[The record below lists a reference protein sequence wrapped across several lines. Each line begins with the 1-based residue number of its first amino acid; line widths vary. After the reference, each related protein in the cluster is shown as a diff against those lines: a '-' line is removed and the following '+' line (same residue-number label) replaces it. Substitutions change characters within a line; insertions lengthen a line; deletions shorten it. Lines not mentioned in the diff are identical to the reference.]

1 MSSDAPEESVDE
13 LIAQLKQ
20 RVAERERSGEY
31 PPGLEQELDAHFDR
45 IAVHRVPAHSF
56 DELRHR
62 IGALVEAGSFSPDQ
76 ISFDTRVPG
85 GSQLH
90 RAVAKMVSRQTQ
102 GILEQMQRFSDGVR
116 EALWE
121 VVAALESP
129 AAHTHVELSGE
140 LDAIFE
146 RLATY
151 ERAGSPTTAIAGL
164 VQRIEELEAT
174 RRNDFRPWFSN
185 DRFEQEFRGDPEEL
199 RRRYEDL
206 ARHFEGSEGHVVDIG
221 CGRGEF
227 LELLRASGVNAT
239 GIEIDNELVRSGVE
253 RGLPIEYGDGLAW
266 LRNTPDDSLAGLA
279 LIQVVEHLSAQ
290 ELVDLVALAARK
302 LKADATIVVETVNPQ
317 SLYVFAHSFFL
328 DPTHVAPVHP
338 AYLHFIFREAGFA
351 SVDLEWRSPPP
362 SDDVLDAVD
371 GEGPLADGV
380 NANVARLNQL
390 LFAAQD
396 YALIARR

>member
-1 MSSDAPEESVDE
+1 MSSDRPEETVDE
-13 LIAQLKQ
+13 LIAQLKE

-45 IAVHRVPAHSF
+45 IAVHRMPAYDFSQ
-56 DELRHR
+56 LRNR
-62 IGALVEAGSFSPDQ
+62 IAALEHAGSFSPEN
-76 ISFDTRVPG
+76 IPMDTRLPG

-90 RAVAKMVSRQTQ
+90 RTVGKIVSRQTQ
-102 GILEQMQRFSDGVR
+102 GILAQMQRYSDALR

-140 LDAIFE
+140 LDAVFE

-164 VQRIEELEAT
+164 TQRVQELEAAQ
-174 RRNDFRPWFSN
+174 RAEFAPWFSN
-185 DRFEQEFRGDPEEL
+185 ERFEQAFRGDPDAL
-199 RRRYEDL
+199 RQRYEDL
-206 ARHFEGSEGHVVDIG
+206 ALEFERCEGKVVDIG

-227 LELLRASGVNAT
+227 LELILGHGVNAM
-239 GIEIDNELVRSGVE
+239 GIEIDSELVRSCVE
-253 RGLPIEYGDGLAW
+253 RGLPVEYGDGISW
-266 LRNTPDDSLAGLA
+266 LRATPDGSLGGLS

-290 ELVDLVALAARK
+290 ELVDLVALTARK
-302 LKADATIVVETVNPQ
+302 LKPGGKIVVETVNPQ

-338 AYLHFIFREAGFA
+338 AYLHFLFREAGFT
-351 SVDLEWRSPPP
+351 SVDLQWRSPPP
-362 SDDVLDAVD
+362 EDDTLRPVSGDDARSEEIN
-371 GEGPLADGV
+371 G
-380 NANVARLNQL
+380 NVVRLNQL

-396 YALIARR
+396 YALVAIR

>member
-1 MSSDAPEESVDE
+1 MSADTPEETVED
-13 LIAQLKQ
+13 LIVRLKA
-20 RVAERERSGEY
+20 RVTERERAGEY

-45 IAVHRVPAHSF
+45 IAVHRMPSYNF
-56 DELRHR
+56 DHLRQR
-62 IGALVEAGSFSPDQ
+62 IAGLEHTGSFSAEH
-76 ISFDTRVPG
+76 IAMDTRIPG

-90 RAVAKMVSRQTQ
+90 RTVAKVVSRQTQ
-102 GILEQMQRFSDGVR
+102 GILAQMQRFSDGVR

-129 AAHTHVELSGE
+129 AAHTHVELAGE
-140 LDAIFE
+140 LDAVFE

-164 VQRIEELEAT
+164 AQRVQELEAASHREFT
-174 RRNDFRPWFSN
+174 PWFSN
-185 DRFEQEFRGDPEEL
+185 ERFEEAFRGDAESL
-199 RRRYEDL
+199 RQRYVDL
-206 ARHFEGSEGHVVDIG
+206 ARQFERCDGKVVDIG

-227 LELLRASGVNAT
+227 VELLREIGVNAV
-239 GIEIDNELVRSGVE
+239 GIEIDSELVRSGVE
-253 RGLPIEYGDGLAW
+253 RGLPVEYGDGISW
-266 LRNTPDDSLAGLA
+266 LRSTPDASLGGLS

-290 ELVDLVALAARK
+290 ELVDLVALAAAK
-302 LKADATIVVETVNPQ
+302 LRPGAEIVVETVNPQ

-338 AYLHFIFREAGFA
+338 AYLHFLFREAGFA
-351 SVDLEWRSPPP
+351 QVDLEWRSPPP
-362 SDDVLDAVD
+362 EADTLQPVAGDDDRS
-371 GEGPLADGV
+371 GEI